1 MEEGDIPKRGSTWLE
16 ISCFLFLSYILSSTQ
31 RMIKVQLQTSYDKEN
46 GFSSMNISFRNSEG
60 FLKEY

>member
-1 MEEGDIPKRGSTWLE
+1 MEEGDVPKRGSTWLE

>member
-1 MEEGDIPKRGSTWLE
+1 MEEGDVPKRGSTWLE
-16 ISCFLFLSYILSSTQ
+16 ISCFLFLSYILSSIQ

>member
-1 MEEGDIPKRGSTWLE
+1 MEEGNVPKRGSTWLE

-46 GFSSMNISFRNSEG
+46 GFSSMNNSFRNSEG